1 MPKQKSYNTLP
12 HPAKT
17 FVISLSVCA
26 ALSALIAFA
35 LYDPISVESNSLIQ
49 LLRIRAPTK
58 LLLFAILL
66 SASALLALTSARISY
81 SSFHNG
87 AFAGPRPVMDSS
99 CGNARL
105 LSKPSDLRT
114 AFSIWSK
121 GNPSPPAGLVVGGI
135 GANRSELLVKEIK
148 HAIVL
153 GSTGA
158 GKSVTC
164 LFPTIANVISAGAN
178 AIVLDPKEE
187 CFALF
192 AEYAR
197 ANGYKVVHLDF
208 SRPRCSDG
216 WNPLAGAI
224 DCANARNGRTRDE
237 LVGELRRLAC
247 TLIPD
252 EKKSGSKV
260 WVETARILFRGA
272 AALVVEK
279 EGLDE
284 QERNLASVASI
295 VNLSQED
302 VAEIAEALPI
312 DSAARIP
319 LLSMAKAAP
328 ETYAGYLTNLNSKLD
343 PFTDPGIVL
352 MTDHCNIT
360 ANMLA
365 DPNEKVLVFIGYD
378 GTSGEHTPLIT
389 AFISSMMRD
398 LSQIARNS
406 TGLRLPKPVYWLL
419 EEFGQLPPMDDLPRH
434 LMIMRS
440 TGQHAVVV
448 AQSVSAIED
457 AYGKQA
463 ASAIIDNLETT
474 VFLSTNSLDT
484 AETLSRKL
492 GCYTYESVNHSA
504 RGSWSQTESGSTTSM
519 QSARLLQPED
529 LLKWDWRTGHLII
542 DKGQAYACSSLA
554 IQSSFVGDE
563 LGLNGEEPT
572 GETLARLAPE
582 RQAEN
587 NSKPRMWIPNQK
599 NRTSVTADL
608 AKAIETTEHLQS
620 STGAFDPRIM

>member
-12 HPAKT
+12 NPAKT
-17 FVISLSVCA
+17 FAISLLVCT
-26 ALSALIAFA
+26 ALSTFAAFV
-35 LYDPISVESNSLIQ
+35 LYDPSFIEDNLVVQ
-49 LLRIRAPTK
+49 LLRIKAPTAP
-58 LLLFAILL
+58 LLFAILL
-66 SASALLALTSARISY
+66 LASILLALTSARISY
-81 SSFHNG
+81 SSFHND
-87 AFAGPRPVMDSS
+87 AFAGPRPAMDSS
-99 CGNARL
+99 HGNARL

-121 GNPSPPAGLVVGGI
+121 SDPSPPAGLVVGGI
-135 GANRSELLVKEIK
+135 GTKRSELLVKEIK
-148 HAIVL
+148 HALVL

-164 LFPTIANVISAGAN
+164 LFPTIANIISAGAN

-187 CFALF
+187 CYALF
-192 AEYAR
+192 VEYAR
-197 ANGYKVVHLDF
+197 SNGYKVVHLDF

-224 DCANARNGRTRDE
+224 DCANARNGRTCDE
-237 LVGELRRLAC
+237 LAGELRRLAC

-260 WVETARILFRGA
+260 WIETARILFRGA
-272 AALVVEK
+272 AALIIEK

-284 QERNLASVASI
+284 RERNLASVAAI
-295 VNLSQED
+295 VNLSQEE
-302 VAEIAEALPI
+302 VTELAEALPI

-319 LLSMAKAAP
+319 LLSMVKAAP

-343 PFTDPGIVL
+343 PFTDPSIVL
-352 MTDHCNIT
+352 MTDHCDIT
-360 ANMLA
+360 ASMLA
-365 DPNEKVLVFIGYD
+365 SPDEKVLVFIGYD

-406 TGLRLPKPVYWLL
+406 SGLKLPKPVYWLL

-492 GCYTYESVNHSA
+492 GSYTYESVNHSA
-504 RGSWSQTESGSTTSM
+504 RGSWAQIESGSTASM
-519 QSARLLQPED
+519 QSARLLQPND
-529 LLKWDWRTGHLII
+529 LLKWDWRTGHLVI

-554 IQSSFVGDE
+554 IQNSFVGDE

-572 GETLARLAPE
+572 GEVLARLAPE

-587 NSKPRMWIPNQK
+587 NGKPRTWSPSQENHA
-599 NRTSVTADL
+599 SVTADL
-608 AKAIETTEHLQS
+608 ARVIEATKQAQS

>member
-1 MPKQKSYNTLP
+1 MPKQKSYNTFP
-12 HPAKT
+12 RPTKT
-17 FVISLSVCA
+17 FAISLLVCA
-26 ALSALIAFA
+26 ALSAFAAFA
-35 LYDPISVESNSLIQ
+35 LYDPSFIEDNPLAQ
-49 LLRIRAPTK
+49 LLRIKAPTK
-58 LLLFAILL
+58 PLLFAILL
-66 SASALLALTSARISY
+66 LASALLALTNARISN

-87 AFAGPRPVMDSS
+87 AFAGPRPAKDNSR
-99 CGNARL
+99 GNARL
-105 LSKPSDLRT
+105 LSKPSTLRA
-114 AFSIWSK
+114 AFSVWSK
-121 GNPSPPAGLVVGGI
+121 DNPSPPAGLVVGGI
-135 GANRSELLVKEIK
+135 GANRSKLLVKEIK
-148 HAIVL
+148 HALVL

-164 LFPTIANVISAGAN
+164 LFPTIANIISAGAN

-197 ANGYKVVHLDF
+197 INGYKVIHLDF

-216 WNPLAGAI
+216 WNPLDGAI

-237 LVGELRRLAC
+237 LAGELRRLAC

-260 WVETARILFRGA
+260 WIETARILFRGA
-272 AALVVEK
+272 AALIVEK

-284 QERNLASVASI
+284 RERNLASVATI
-295 VNLSQED
+295 VNLSQEE
-302 VAEIAEALPI
+302 VAELAEALPI
-312 DSAARIP
+312 DSTARVP

-343 PFTDPGIVL
+343 PFTDPGVVL
-352 MTDHCNIT
+352 MTDHCDIT

-365 DPNEKVLVFIGYD
+365 DPDEKVLVFIGYD

-440 TGQHAVVV
+440 TRQHAVVV

-474 VFLSTNSLDT
+474 VFLSTNSLNT

-492 GCYTYESVNHSA
+492 GCYTYESINHSA
-504 RGSWSQTESGSTTSM
+504 RESWSQTESGSTTSM

-554 IQSSFVGDE
+554 IQNSFVGDE

-572 GETLARLAPE
+572 GETLAHLTPE
-582 RQAEN
+582 KQAEN
-587 NSKPRMWIPNQK
+587 NGEPHIWIPSRD
-599 NRTSVTADL
+599 NRASVTADL
-608 AKAIETTEHLQS
+608 AKAIETTERVQPS
-620 STGAFDPRIM
+620 ARAFDPRVM